1 MFEQLNQIVN
11 NIGNEMNKFFSN
23 LGKVTAGFVSIAAF
37 VVLIW
42 IFAKAFKDVAAG
54 NSNWADHLV
63 AIISVAVLAFGA
75 AAVAA
80 LLPSV

>member
-1 MFEQLNQIVN
+1 MFEQLNKIVSD
-11 NIGNEMNKFFSN
+11 IGTEINKFFSN
-23 LGKVTAGFVSIAAF
+23 LGKVTAAFVSVAAF

-63 AIISVAVLAFGA
+63 AIISIAVLAFGA

-80 LLPSV
+80 LLPA